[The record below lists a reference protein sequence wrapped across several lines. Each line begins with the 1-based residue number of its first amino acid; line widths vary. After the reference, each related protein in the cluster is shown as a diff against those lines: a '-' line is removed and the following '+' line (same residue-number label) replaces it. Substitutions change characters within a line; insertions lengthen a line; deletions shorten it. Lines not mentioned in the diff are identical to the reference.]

1 MTKTAASSFEAALLE
16 LETIVT
22 SLEAANVPLETA
34 LEAYQKGASLVR
46 ECQDTLATAEARVQ
60 VLEQNL
66 LRKFGD
72 TPDLAQGDSK

>member
-16 LETIVT
+16 LEAIVT

-34 LEAYQKGASLVR
+34 LAAYQRGASLVR
-46 ECQDTLATAEARVQ
+46 ECQDTLAAAETRVQ

-66 LRKFGD
+66 LREFGD
-72 TPDLAQGDSK
+72 TSEIARGDNQ

>member
-16 LETIVT
+16 LEAIVA

-46 ECQDTLATAEARVQ
+46 ECQDTLTAAEVRVQ
-60 VLEQNL
+60 ILEQNL
-66 LRKFGD
+66 LREFGD
-72 TPDLAQGDSK
+72 VQDLPRGDSK

>member
-16 LETIVT
+16 LEAIVT

-34 LEAYQKGASLVR
+34 LAAYQKGASLVR
-46 ECQDTLATAEARVQ
+46 ECQDTLAAAEARVQ

-66 LRKFGD
+66 LREFGD
-72 TPDLAQGDSK
+72 TPDIAHGDSQ